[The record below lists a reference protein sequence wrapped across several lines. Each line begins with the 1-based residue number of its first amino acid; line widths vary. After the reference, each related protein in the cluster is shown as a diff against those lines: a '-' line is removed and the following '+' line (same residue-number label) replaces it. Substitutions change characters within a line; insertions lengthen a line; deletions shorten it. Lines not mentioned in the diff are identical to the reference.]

1 MYVRMYVCMY
11 VCIYIYIYRNY
22 ILERERTEPKHAK
35 TLLVGLVNGTMM
47 KEYGQE
53 LNQ

>member
-1 MYVRMYVCMY
+1 MY
-11 VCIYIYIYRNY
+11 VCIYIYRDYIYSR
-22 ILERERTEPKHAK
+22 ERERTEPKNAK

-53 LNQ
+53 LKQ